1 MPDILSAPENFRV
14 TPKDGSVLSEWNA
27 VAGAVGYRLFYYTA
41 DEPKKCIKTRYAQEP
56 RKTILGFENGKE
68 YLVQVCAVR
77 YNGNVEEKGAM
88 TEKLSFVPFSD
99 KLKAQSVLCLK
110 KGEKAQLVCERRG
123 ETSHVSYQS
132 ENSDIVSVNSS
143 GQVTANAAGTA
154 YIKITAA
161 DGQTFRTKVA
171 VERSLNFSDT
181 KAVIMLAGD
190 IMCAVGHQKA
200 AEKLSYDFNGTF
212 GAVRD
217 ILKSADYSVGV
228 LETSCFD
235 GAPFEHEQLRLAH
248 GSPNCNS
255 PSTFISA
262 IANAGFDG
270 LVTANNHNCDTG
282 KEGLEATVAEIKK
295 NGMTNLG
302 ALGDNPVIVDVKGIR
317 VGIIACCM
325 VSNGLESDMSEDE
338 LSFLNII
345 GKYDRDYFVELAN
358 RAAGMGAEYII
369 AYQHW
374 GGMNALKLRKAQLDE
389 AKFMAESGAS
399 LIVGSHPHVVQQF
412 RYIKTADGRSVPCA
426 YSLGNFVT
434 SMSEL
439 RENRDS
445 ALLRVE
451 LSRVDGKVKASL
463 SYIPCY
469 CENSECGVS
478 VVTAFPPHSD
488 GCLNSYYRTKA
499 ALGKSI
505 NHFEYRPLV
514 ALMGSAVLDDIFK
527 AGRGFRTDKTPMY
540 LSQLALG
547 SDSSFA
553 PPEGDDEKLSL
564 EISKDISGYIERTAP
579 DYVAVDFYTAAA
591 VSIHRLGNAL
601 SDDPRYF
608 TNIRRFRNSDFFK
621 EHKDELVRVRPPFGE
636 SIWKP
641 LVKRFAEKLLQAM
654 PHDRIMLFR
663 FNINGRKAK
672 DTELRISAPPERQ
685 NNLICAMEDY
695 FISIVNPC
703 VIDLSD
709 KYLTLITKDVT
720 FENDY
725 YIDAFGA
732 AKEIASKKGRSYI
745 SEPDTQIWFSRV
757 MKYYDNMTAR
767 AYQSWFLDM
776 TNAAD
781 IIIAQTSKEFA
792 ARNSERLIRLK
803 KSGKTELT
811 SLKDFF
817 TGDSGAD
824 EVIRASEIINALDKG
839 NIDKPYEFFAP
850 AFNGHYNIL
859 KKMVRRLSIEIGAA
873 VNQSSAEIVFLLRG
887 KAQLKRY
894 ISTLN
899 EMTIDI
905 WGSCVSRES
914 INRCKDAF
922 VGKYIFKQAQILAY
936 EDPIDIEFPEGA
948 EAFCGNFWRK
958 RTMQDAFS
966 RNGFDVLEES
976 DSRWIMVDF
985 YDLICTMAEY
995 KGGLFETDDFICRTD
1010 FYKGIKNECSDCYLF
1025 NKRDMK
1031 YCFENITQFA
1041 NDIFEMYGDNIIL
1054 IKTEPK
1060 SKFITTDY
1068 YLDDLKDD
1076 GMLEIK
1082 KKFISLCEERFAG
1095 VTGCYVIDISKHFYS
1110 SDRFPLGG
1118 AHIVHYEDEFYRQTA
1133 EYISEI
1139 LKGTDKK
1146 IFSTVDD
1153 TYLLLRTLKL
1163 DRDKD

>member
-1 MPDILSAPENFRV
+1 MPNILSAPENFRV
-14 TPKDGSVLSEWNA
+14 TPRDGSVLSEWDA
-27 VAGAVGYRLFYYTA
+27 VDGAVGYRLFYYTA
-41 DEPKKCIKTRYAQEP
+41 DEPNKCIKTRYAQDP
-56 RKTILGFENGKE
+56 KKVILGFENGRE

-77 YNGNVEEKGAM
+77 YNGNTEEKGEM
-88 TEKLSFVPFSD
+88 TEKLPFVPFCD
-99 KLKAQSVLCLK
+99 RLKAQSVLCLK
-110 KGEKAQLVCERRG
+110 KGETAQLVCERRG
-123 ETSHVSYQS
+123 ETPHVTYRS
-132 ENSDIVSVNSS
+132 ENSDIASVNAS
-143 GQVTANAAGTA
+143 GQVTANAVGTA
-154 YIKITAA
+154 YIKITAS

-171 VERSLNFSDT
+171 VERSLCFSDT

-190 IMCAVGHQKA
+190 IMCAVGHQRA

-217 ILKSADYSVGV
+217 ILSQADYRIGV
-228 LETSCFD
+228 LETSCYD
-235 GAPFEHEQLRLAH
+235 GAPFEHEQLRLAQ

-282 KEGLEATVAEIKK
+282 NEGLAATVAEIKK
-295 NGMTNLG
+295 NGMANFG
-302 ALGDNPVIVDVKGIR
+302 ALGDNPVIVDIKGIK

-325 VSNGLESDMSEDE
+325 ISNGLEGDMSDDE
-338 LSFLNII
+338 MSFLNII
-345 GKYDRDYFVELAN
+345 GKYDREYFVELVN

-374 GGMNALKLRKAQLDE
+374 GGMNALKLKKAQTDE

-412 RYIKTADGRSVPCA
+412 RYIKTSDGRVVPCA

-451 LSRVDGKVKASL
+451 LTRVDGKVKASL
-463 SYIPCY
+463 SYIPCF
-469 CENSECGVS
+469 CENSEGGVS
-478 VVTAFPPHSD
+478 VVTAFPPHSND
-488 GCLNSYYRTKA
+488 CLESYYRTKA
-499 ALGKSI
+499 AMGKLI

-514 ALMGSAVLDDIFK
+514 ALMGSAVLGDIFK
-527 AGRGFRTDKTPMY
+527 AGRGFRTDKTPMFISP
-540 LSQLALG
+540 LSLG
-547 SDSSFA
+547 SDRGFEA
-553 PPEGDDEKLSL
+553 PEGDEKLAL
-564 EISKDISGYIERTAP
+564 EINKDVAGYIKKTEP
-579 DYVAVDFYTAAA
+579 DYIAVDFYTAAS
-591 VSIHRLGNAL
+591 VSVHRMGSPL
-601 SDDPRYF
+601 SDDLCYF
-608 TNIRRFRNSDFFK
+608 TNIKRFRNSEVFK
-621 EHKDELVRVRPPFGE
+621 EHKDEFVRIRPPFGE

-641 LVKRFAEKLLQAM
+641 MVKRFAEKLLEGV

-663 FNINGRKAK
+663 FNSSGRKAE
-672 DTELRISAPPERQ
+672 DTELRNSVPPQRL
-685 NNLICAMEDY
+685 NKLVRAMEDY

-709 KYLTLITKDVT
+709 KYFTLAGSDCE

-732 AKEIASKKGRSYI
+732 AKEIAEKKGRSYI
-745 SEPDTQIWFSRV
+745 SVPDTQIWFGRV

-767 AYQSWFLDM
+767 AYQSWLLDM

-792 ARNSERLIRLK
+792 ARNSDRLIRLK
-803 KSGKTELT
+803 KAGKTELT

-817 TGDSGAD
+817 TDDSGAG
-824 EVIRASEIINALDKG
+824 EVIRAAEIINALDKG
-839 NIDKPYEFFAP
+839 NIDKPYDFFAP

-859 KKMVRRLSIEIGAA
+859 KKMVRLLSIEIGAA

-936 EDPIDIEFPEGA
+936 EEPISAEFPEGA

-958 RTMQDAFS
+958 RTMQDAFN

-976 DSRWIMVDF
+976 DSRWIMVDL
-985 YDLICTMAEY
+985 YDLICNMAEY
-995 KGGLFETDDFICRTD
+995 KGGLFEVDDFILRTD
-1010 FYKGIKNECSDCYLF
+1010 FYKSIKNECSSCYLF
-1025 NKRDMK
+1025 GKRDMK
-1031 YCFENITQFA
+1031 YCFENITRFA
-1041 NDIFEMYGDNIIL
+1041 NDILEMYGENIIL

-1060 SKFITTDY
+1060 SKYITTDY
-1068 YLDDLKDD
+1068 HLADFKDD
-1076 GMLEIK
+1076 GMTEFK
-1082 KKFISLCEERFAG
+1082 KKFIALCEERFAS
-1095 VTGCYVIDISKHFYS
+1095 VTGCYVIDISKHFYA

-1118 AHIVHYEDEFYRQTA
+1118 AHIVHYEEEFYRQAA

-1146 IFSTVDD
+1146 IFSSIDD

-1163 DRDKD
+1163 DRDKQ